1 MKAQTK
7 VLGDY
12 DKSIYSV
19 GNHEFF
25 TVPSSQV
32 VTFDNCDNQEMMFN
46 FEAEAVYING
56 VRIEN
61 DMFQKMINI
70 YSGRQQKSKR
80 LTRRVNQIKAV
91 EPLKNI
97 YDACSQAHRE
107 LKI

>member
-7 VLGDY
+7 ILGDH
-12 DKSIYSV
+12 DKQIYSV

-25 TVPSSQV
+25 TVPSAQV
-32 VTFDNCDNQEMMFN
+32 VTFDNCQNEKMMFN

-70 YSGRQQKSKR
+70 YSGRQQKSKK
-80 LTRRVNQIKAV
+80 LTRRVNEIKTS

-97 YDACSQAHRE
+97 YDACKQAHRE